1 MISSLLIIVLCLAVS
16 FVFSGIEAGI
26 FSVNRVRLAHRA
38 KQREPAAVTLQGLL
52 AHSDRM
58 LVTVLIVTNLANI
71 FALVLGSR
79 LLVAAWGQRG
89 YLIALAIFLPV
100 YLVGLELL
108 PKSLF
113 RRFPYRAL
121 AFLSSPLRLLDLV
134 LTPLHWIGMGA
145 QRMLFGARAAER
157 QRLFLGRE
165 DFKYMT
171 TEGERTGTISKTER
185 DMIHNVVDFRSVT
198 ARDVMSPMESVQV
211 IGADEPIS
219 RVLAAEGKRAAEL
232 WFVSGDGGEIT
243 GVVDPF
249 EVLLEGRRDVNVG
262 ACQRRVVVVAANEP
276 AFSVL
281 WKLRAARST
290 VAAVRGPGT
299 QPIGR
304 VTWEELIRRL
314 VSTAERREPDGSQ
327 TRS

>member
-1 MISSLLIIVLCLAVS
+1 MIFTLLIIVCCMAVS

-38 KQREPAAVTLQGLL
+38 KQRERAALALQGLL

-58 LVTVLIVTNLANI
+58 LVTVIIVTNLANI

-79 LLVAAWGQRG
+79 LLVASWGQRG
-89 YLIALAIFLPV
+89 YLIALAIYLPV
-100 YLVGLELL
+100 YLFGLELL

-121 AFLSSPLRLLDLV
+121 AFLSGPLRLLDLV

-145 QRMLFGARAAER
+145 QRLLFGAGAADR

-171 TEGERTGTISKTER
+171 TEGERMGSISKTER
-185 DMIHNVVDFRSVT
+185 EMIHNVVDFRSVT
-198 ARDVMSPMESVQV
+198 AKDVMTPMETVQV
-211 IGADEPIS
+211 IGADEPIR
-219 RVLAAEGKRAAEL
+219 RVIAEGKRSGEI
-232 WFVSGDGGEIT
+232 WFVRDAAGEIT

-249 EVLLEGRRDVNVG
+249 EVLLDGRRDLDVG
-262 ACQRRVVVVAANEP
+262 ACQRRIVTVGPDEP
-276 AFSVL
+276 AFNVL

-290 VAAVRGPGT
+290 VAAVRGPGKE
-299 QPIGR
+299 PIGR
-304 VTWEELIRRL
+304 VTWEDLIRRL
-314 VSTAERREPDGSQ
+314 VSTAEKREPDGSQ
-327 TRS
+327 TRA

>member
-1 MISSLLIIVLCLAVS
+1 MIFTLLIIVCCMAVS

-38 KQREPAAVTLQGLL
+38 KQRERAALALQGLL

-79 LLVAAWGQRG
+79 LLVASWGQRG
-89 YLIALAIFLPV
+89 YLIALAIYLPV
-100 YLVGLELL
+100 YLFGLELL

-121 AFLSSPLRLLDLV
+121 AFLSGPLRLLDVV

-145 QRMLFGARAAER
+145 QRLLFGAGAADR

-171 TEGERTGTISKTER
+171 TEGERMGSISKTER
-185 DMIHNVVDFRSVT
+185 EMIHNVVDFRSVT
-198 ARDVMSPMESVQV
+198 AQDVMTPMETVQV
-211 IGADEPIS
+211 IGADEPIR
-219 RVLAAEGKRAAEL
+219 RVIAEGKRSAEI
-232 WFVSGDGGEIT
+232 WFVRDAAGEIT

-249 EVLLEGRRDVNVG
+249 EVLLDGRRDLDAG
-262 ACQRRVVVVAANEP
+262 GCQRRSVTVGLDEP
-276 AFSVL
+276 AFNVL

-290 VAAVRGPGT
+290 VAAVCGAGKE
-299 QPIGR
+299 PIGR
-304 VTWEELIRRL
+304 VTWEDLIRRL
-314 VSTAERREPDGSQ
+314 VSTAEKREPDGSQ
-327 TRS
+327 TRA